1 MPETVKPKKIG
12 RSVSLMIWGAFVE
25 EIRGPFLIFT
35 GIEGSVTA
43 EYYLKEMQEILPR
56 FMEHIADTLNTD
68 TIFMQD
74 NASIYK
80 AGIVK
85 NWLRV

>member
-56 FMEHIADTLNTD
+56 FMEHIADT
-68 TIFMQD
+68 
-74 NASIYK
+74 
-80 AGIVK
+80 
-85 NWLRV
+85 

>member
-1 MPETVKPKKIG
+1 
-12 RSVSLMIWGAFVE
+12 MIWGAFVE

-68 TIFMQD
+68 TIFM
-74 NASIYK
+74 
-80 AGIVK
+80 
-85 NWLRV
+85 